1 MEDMV
6 MDTATDMAME
16 MNNLNGDNKMNK
28 TVLVTGGAGFIGSHI
43 VERHLNEGNDVVVVD
58 DLSMGLLEKSPEN
71 DNLTF
76 LKKA

>member
-28 TVLVTGGAGFIGSHI
+28 LYWLR
-43 VERHLNEGNDVVVVD
+43 VEL
-58 DLSMGLLEKSPEN
+58 DLL
-71 DNLTF
+71 DHT
-76 LKKA
+76 